1 MLIKK
6 VLSLFLDESWF
17 IKQITLIE
25 NEMEEILDADAIAK
39 LFKEVFFNI
48 VPKLAGFTMQYI
60 FSIRS
65 EKCWC
70 FFRKS
75 DRHART
81 IAILKD
87 FLLRTVTVREFR
99 FFKSCWKIRYPT

>member
-6 VLSLFLDESWF
+6 ILSLFLDESWF

-48 VPKLAGFTMQYI
+48 VPKLAGFTM
-60 FSIRS
+60 
-65 EKCWC
+65 
-70 FFRKS
+70 
-75 DRHART
+75 
-81 IAILKD
+81 
-87 FLLRTVTVREFR
+87 
-99 FFKSCWKIRYPT
+99 